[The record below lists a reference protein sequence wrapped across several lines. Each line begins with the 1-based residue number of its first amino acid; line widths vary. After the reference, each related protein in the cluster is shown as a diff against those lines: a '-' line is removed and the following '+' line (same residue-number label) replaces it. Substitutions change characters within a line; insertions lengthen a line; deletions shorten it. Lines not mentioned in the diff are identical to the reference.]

1 MNSDNHTGGTRS
13 NAYTWGIV
21 LIALGVLFLL
31 GQMTPW
37 FGNLIGAG
45 IFVAMGIG
53 FYALYQRN
61 HAHWGL
67 LIPTYAMFALAG
79 LVVIDA
85 LLNMVRVSGPVVDDL
100 SGVYVMFAIAAPFFY
115 VYYRDRS
122 KWWALIPGGFM
133 TLMGV
138 AILFDNFAYVFP
150 AALIVGGIYLLV
162 RQFNARGA
170 AQPQAGVAA
179 EQPVTSFEPIST
191 PASGP
196 EADHPQ
202 E

>member
-1 MNSDNHTGGTRS
+1 MNSDNHTSGGRS
-13 NAYTWGIV
+13 SAYTWGIV

-37 FGNLIGAG
+37 FGNLIGAV

-61 HAHWGL
+61 NAHWGL
-67 LIPTYAMFALAG
+67 LIPTYVMFALAG
-79 LVVIDA
+79 LVVIDT
-85 LLNMVRVSGPVVDDL
+85 LPIRGDL
-100 SGVYVMFAIAAPFFY
+100 GGAYVMFAIAAPFFY
-115 VYYRDRS
+115 VYFRDHS
-122 KWWALIPGGFM
+122 KWWALIPGGIM
-133 TLMGV
+133 AALGV
-138 AILFDNFAYVFP
+138 GILLSDFAYVFP
-150 AALIVGGIYLLV
+150 AALIVAGIYLLV
-162 RQFNARGA
+162 RQFSARGA
-170 AQPQAGVAA
+170 AQPQAVTAA
-179 EQPVTSFEPIST
+179 DQPVKSFEPIGT